1 MLATAGLDAKTRS
14 NLVARLKSIEGQ
26 ARGIQRM
33 LHEEQGCQEIMDQMT
48 ALRAASL
55 AASMQALEAFAVDCL
70 RNSLE
75 PSEQIVT
82 QLLAMV
88 ANLTR

>member
-1 MLATAGLDAKTRS
+1 
-14 NLVARLKSIEGQ
+14 
-26 ARGIQRM
+26 
-33 LHEEQGCQEIMDQMT
+33 
-48 ALRAASL
+48 
-55 AASMQALEAFAVDCL
+55 MQALEAFAVDCL

-88 ANLTR
+88 AKLTR